1 MDIPQG
7 WYLRGEGSQRLTTQ
21 YTAFSAYGGERV
33 ADILTLRLLGQYAS
47 SNDALGAVAGAY
59 WFVLLP
65 DIAEDWHLFEQV
77 SNPRVVVIG
86 GHPFFR
92 MEYRYQV
99 DEEDEC
105 ILSEVALASV
115 SSSFPYKRFGFVT
128 TGAVCEHVLDQY
140 SAERESILS
149 TFRP

>member
-1 MDIPQG
+1 
-7 WYLRGEGSQRLTTQ
+7 
-21 YTAFSAYGGERV
+21 
-33 ADILTLRLLGQYAS
+33 
-47 SNDALGAVAGAY
+47 
-59 WFVLLP
+59 
-65 DIAEDWHLFEQV
+65 
-77 SNPRVVVIG
+77 
-86 GHPFFR
+86 